1 MAKKSTLKRLEA
13 LADALS
19 KQEGMEDAAS
29 VLFVLAGTMALENK
43 EILKS
48 LCMHNVIWADQ
59 TLKAIQS
66 SQKDGGTPRPD
77 IILPGDEGGRW
88 ADDGGQGQNE

>member
-1 MAKKSTLKRLEA
+1 MAKKSTLKRLED

-29 VLFVLAGTMALENK
+29 VLFVLAGTMALDNK

-59 TLKAIQS
+59 TLKAIQEN
-66 SQKDGGTPRPD
+66 QKDGGTPRPK
-77 IILPGDEGGRW
+77 IILPGDEDDRW
-88 ADDGGQGQNE
+88 ADDGGANL